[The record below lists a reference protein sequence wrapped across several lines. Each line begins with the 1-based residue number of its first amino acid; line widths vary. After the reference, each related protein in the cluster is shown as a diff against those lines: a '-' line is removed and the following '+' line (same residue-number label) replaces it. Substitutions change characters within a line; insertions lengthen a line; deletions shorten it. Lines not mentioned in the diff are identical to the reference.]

1 MAHFCSSQSQM
12 KIVLVY
18 FLHHHNYLADEVSFH
33 IVSTTTMF
41 SEVDFSRSVMAEKG
55 PLAELDTNVM
65 SQGTSYLIGDKRG
78 VPYLIGDKT
87 APSLMGDKGTPSL
100 GKVALP
106 DESLL
111 PSKDLVTGG
120 SSTLCSGLGQCHA
133 AALNSFFPETVQ
145 LKREDW
151 DYAKE
156 FETEEHKHKVSPEGN
171 DIEMVSDD
179 EELSRESWKEKAQ
192 KPGIVRNLLG
202 QKEKKVDSKESY
214 PRSMLKVLTALGLE
228 PGCGDPLVEF
238 NLLPG
243 GPHADLK

>member
-18 FLHHHNYLADEVSFH
+18 FSHHHNYLADEVSFH

-41 SEVDFSRSVMAEKG
+41 SEVDLSRSVMAEKG

-111 PSKDLVTGG
+111 PSKDLVTCE
-120 SSTLCSGLGQCHA
+120 SSTLNSGLGQCHA
-133 AALNSFFPETVQ
+133 AAALNSFLPETVQ
-145 LKREDW
+145 LKREEDC
-151 DYAKE
+151 DDTKE
-156 FETEEHKHKVSPEGN
+156 IETDDHKHKVFPEM
-171 DIEMVSDD
+171 DSDD
-179 EELSRESWKEKAQ
+179 EESPRESWKEKGE

-202 QKEKKVDSKESY
+202 QKEKKVATDSY
-214 PRSMLKVLTALGLE
+214 PRSTLKVLAALGLQ
-228 PGCGDPLVEF
+228 PGCGDPLVAF

-243 GPHADLK
+243 GPHAHLNGM